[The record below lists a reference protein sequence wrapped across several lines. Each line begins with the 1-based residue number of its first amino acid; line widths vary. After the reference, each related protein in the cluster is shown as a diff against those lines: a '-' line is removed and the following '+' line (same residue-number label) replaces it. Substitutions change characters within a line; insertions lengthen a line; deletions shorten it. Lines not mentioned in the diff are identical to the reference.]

1 MNYVYAFISLLSGL
15 GAFLLGFK
23 ILSESVEKL
32 ANNRL
37 RKLFSKKSNN
47 RFIQV
52 GIGALVTAII
62 QSSSAS
68 TVMIVGLVNSNMIS
82 LFQATALIMGANI
95 GTTITA
101 QIVALESFDF
111 INFAMICA
119 FIGVFM
125 NMLAKKD
132 KTKTAGL
139 ALAGLGLVFLAL
151 KFMSTSMSI
160 FKESQTFVDL
170 LSSISNPFLL
180 LLIGIFFTALL
191 QSSSAVTT
199 MLISMVGSGIVI
211 GAGGNS
217 ILYVILGSNIG
228 TCITALFS
236 SLGASTNAKRASV
249 IHLLFNVFATTLFM
263 IVLLCFPRFNEF
275 TFAKWFSHE
284 STQIAMFHTFFNV
297 ASTLIFIGFINVFVK
312 LSMFFVKDKKQT
324 INDSLIDDRFLRTP
338 SIAISQ
344 TVKETIRLGTLSM
357 ESLNLAIDS
366 FVGKDL
372 SQEETI
378 KEKIKEIDLINEH
391 ILSYLIKIS
400 SKDLSEADDQLISS
414 LHHMLNDFYREAE
427 ISDNLLKYTK
437 SSLSLELTFSEDVYK
452 SLNQFKE
459 MLNQQFENV
468 KRVIETNDEKLLL
481 DINALEEEIDNLRSK
496 LISEHIARLEEGI
509 CKPSSS
515 GVFINLV
522 SNLERAGDHLNY
534 IANSF
539 LNK

>member
-95 GTTITA
+95 GITITA

-400 SKDLSEADDQLISS
+400 SKI
-414 LHHMLNDFYREAE
+414 
-427 ISDNLLKYTK
+427 
-437 SSLSLELTFSEDVYK
+437 
-452 SLNQFKE
+452 
-459 MLNQQFENV
+459 
-468 KRVIETNDEKLLL
+468 
-481 DINALEEEIDNLRSK
+481 
-496 LISEHIARLEEGI
+496 
-509 CKPSSS
+509 
-515 GVFINLV
+515 
-522 SNLERAGDHLNY
+522 
-534 IANSF
+534 
-539 LNK
+539 